1 MDLSKGTMIYI
12 YVNFIKHC
20 TFEIMELLQNLEP
33 LLKTF
38 WFIAIPTSLIFI
50 LQTIMTF
57 VGADASDGI
66 HADFDGDFSGDD
78 APFQLFSLR
87 NLINFL
93 LGFSWTGISF
103 YTTISNT
110 TLLILISLG
119 VGMLFLYSFFL
130 IIKQVQKLAEDNSFK
145 LANTIDKTAEVYLT
159 IPENKKG
166 KGKIMI
172 SVNGAFH
179 ELEAMTEQEKIQSGS
194 VVKVVKIENN
204 ILIVETI

>member
-1 MDLSKGTMIYI
+1 
-12 YVNFIKHC
+12 
-20 TFEIMELLQNLEP
+20 MELFENLDM

-38 WFIAIPTSLIFI
+38 WFVAIPTSLIFVI
-50 LQTIMTF
+50 QTIMTF
-57 VGADASDGI
+57 IGADSTDGI
-66 HADFDGDFSGDD
+66 EADFDGNLDGAD

-103 YTTISNT
+103 YVIIENKLFLILLS
-110 TLLILISLG
+110 LLIG
-119 VGMLFLYSFFL
+119 ALFVYLFFF

-145 LANTIDKTAEVYLT
+145 LSNTLNKTAEVYLT
-159 IPENKKG
+159 IPEKKSG

-179 ELEAMTEQEKIQSGS
+179 ELDAMTENDKIASNTI
-194 VVKVVKIENN
+194 VKVVKIENN
-204 ILIVETI
+204 NILIVETI

>member
-1 MDLSKGTMIYI
+1 M
-12 YVNFIKHC
+12 
-20 TFEIMELLQNLEP
+20 EILENLDT

-38 WFIAIPTSLIFI
+38 WFVAIPTSLIFI
-50 LQTIMTF
+50 IQTVMTF
-57 VGADASDGI
+57 MGTDSSDGLQP
-66 HADFDGDFSGDD
+66 DFDGDLNGAD

-103 YTTISNT
+103 YTTISNKP
-110 TLLILISLG
+110 LLIVLSLVVG
-119 VGMLFLYSFFL
+119 VLFVYLFF
-130 IIKQVQKLAEDNSFK
+130 IIIRQVQKLAEDNSFK
-145 LANTIDKTAEVYLT
+145 IANTLNKTAEVYLT

-179 ELEAMTEQEKIQSGS
+179 ELEAMTENDKIQSGA
-194 VVKVVKIENN
+194 VVKVVRIENDN

>member
-1 MDLSKGTMIYI
+1 M
-12 YVNFIKHC
+12 
-20 TFEIMELLQNLEP
+20 
-33 LLKTF
+33 
-38 WFIAIPTSLIFI
+38 
-50 LQTIMTF
+50 
-57 VGADASDGI
+57 
-66 HADFDGDFSGDD
+66 
-78 APFQLFSLR
+78 
-87 NLINFL
+87 
-93 LGFSWTGISF
+93 
-103 YTTISNT
+103 
-110 TLLILISLG
+110 
-119 VGMLFLYSFFL
+119 
-130 IIKQVQKLAEDNSFK
+130 AEDNSFK

>member
-1 MDLSKGTMIYI
+1 
-12 YVNFIKHC
+12 
-20 TFEIMELLQNLEP
+20 METLENLDT

-38 WFIAIPTSLIFI
+38 GFVAIPTSLIFI
-50 LQTIMTF
+50 IQTIMTF
-57 VGADASDGI
+57 VGADSSDGI
-66 HADFDGDFSGDD
+66 EADFDGDLSGSD

-103 YTTISNT
+103 YTTISNKP
-110 TLLILISLG
+110 LLITLSLAIG
-119 VGMLFLYSFFL
+119 ILFVYFFFV
-130 IIKQVQKLAEDNSFK
+130 IIRQVQKLAEDNSFK
-145 LANTIDKTAEVYLT
+145 ISNTLNKIAEVYLT

-179 ELEAMTEQEKIQSGS
+179 ELEAMTENDKIQSGS

-204 ILIVETI
+204 NILIVETI